1 MAELTYSYRPHA
13 LSPERLFRLQGDGLA
28 WSMANRK
35 GSVAYRDIE
44 QVRIFKAR
52 FLGSSA
58 TYWNFVLFS
67 RTGGRIKLGA
77 ASRVG
82 FKAIDDRTSAYLP
95 FIHELQA
102 RLVQANPEL
111 RVETGRHWLHHLEA
125 AAGWLVV
132 GAFDVLRHVSLPWS
146 ANIAAWL
153 MRRIGPGLLR
163 GHRTAQ
169 GAARRSLSRKN
180 RRPRSSGS

>member
-28 WSMANRK
+28 WSMAKRK

-44 QVRIFKAR
+44 QVQIFKAR

-82 FKAIDDRTSAYLP
+82 FKAIDDRTSVYLP

-102 RLVQANPEL
+102 RLIQANPDL
-111 RVETGRHWLHHLEA
+111 RVETGSHWLQHLET

-132 GAFDVLRHVSLPWS
+132 GAVQR
-146 ANIAAWL
+146 AAPRQPAL
-153 MRRIGPGLLR
+153 ERQCRRLADAAD
-163 GHRTAQ
+163 RTRPAARTSDRE
-169 GAARRSLSRKN
+169 GAACRRVS
-180 RRPRSSGS
+180 